1 MSTPQRTITNDD
13 NVKAQSSQRKR
24 VGNILK
30 RSGLYG
36 FIIAGGLAI
45 LFPLYL
51 TVVTAFKTPEETR
64 ISFLALPE
72 KLNFTNFI
80 EAIKMTNYGQGFMNS
95 FTITAISIVFI
106 ILLGSSVSY
115 SIARNQNKLF
125 YRIMYYF
132 FVSGLFVPFQVLM
145 LPLIQQLSTIGM
157 LNKWGLI
164 LLYIT
169 YSLFQSVFLY
179 VAYFK
184 SIPKELEDAGL
195 IDGCGVFRMFWH
207 IIFPMLKPMTVTI
220 AILNIIWI
228 WNDFLMPLVV
238 LNDSSDWT
246 LPLMQYV
253 FESQYS
259 ANYNLAFASY
269 LMVLLPVIIVYLF
282 LQRHIIGGVSEGAV
296 K

>member
-1 MSTPQRTITNDD
+1 MN
-13 NVKAQSSQRKR
+13 
-24 VGNILK
+24 LK
-30 RSGLYG
+30 KLGVYA
-36 FIIAGGLAI
+36 FIITGGLAI

-51 TVVTAFKTPEETR
+51 TVITAFKTPEETR
-64 ISFLALPE
+64 VSFLALPE
-72 KLNFTNFI
+72 SFSFANFI
-80 EAIKMTNYGQGFMNS
+80 QAIEMTNYVQGFMNS
-95 FTITAISIVFI
+95 FMITGISIVFI
-106 ILLGSSVSY
+106 IILGSSVSY
-115 SIARNQNKLF
+115 SIARNQDKKF
-125 YRIMYYF
+125 YRVMYYF

-145 LPLIQQLSTIGM
+145 LPLIQQLSAIGM

-169 YSLFQSVFLY
+169 YSLFQSVFLF

-184 SIPKELEDAGL
+184 SIPRELEDAAL
-195 IDGCGVFRMFWH
+195 IDGCGVFRTFWH
-207 IIFPMLKPMTVTI
+207 IIFPMLKPMTVTV

-238 LNDSSDWT
+238 LNNSSDWT

-269 LMVLLPVIIVYLF
+269 LMVLMPVIVVYLF
-282 LQRHIIGGVSEGAV
+282 LQRHIIGGVSDGAV